1 MVERSWAYPN
11 APSTPISKAHTDPTR
26 FNKKIICENLW
37 KFVAY
42 QRHETRGFFCLICWI
57 CVSHREQRCVK
68 PLWDLTLGVK
78 ILWDP
83 WDPWDL
89 CEPLTQIQQDSTK
102 KIICANLWL
111 KKHQFNPLKPNLHLF
126 KNIKIGVN
134 GFQIGLNRC
143 LFQHL
148 PYPVAAFR

>member
-1 MVERSWAYPN
+1 ML
-11 APSTPISKAHTDPTR
+11 ICGLSKTRNPRFFLFNLLNLCEPQGAKVREASVR
-26 FNKKIICENLW
+26 FNIRRENP
-37 KFVAY
+37 V
-42 QRHETRGFFCLICWI
+42 
-57 CVSHREQRCVK
+57 
-68 PLWDLTLGVK
+68 
-78 ILWDP
+78 
-83 WDPWDL
+83 WDL

-148 PYPVAAFR
+148 PYPAAAFR

>member
-1 MVERSWAYPN
+1 MQLKSIFISDCFLDNYWA
-11 APSTPISKAHTDPTR
+11 SPILGA
-26 FNKKIICENLW
+26 NL
-37 KFVAY
+37 
-42 QRHETRGFFCLICWI
+42 E
-57 CVSHREQRCVK
+57 
-68 PLWDLTLGVK
+68 
-78 ILWDP
+78 
-83 WDPWDL
+83 WDL

-148 PYPVAAFR
+148 PYPAAAFR

>member
-1 MVERSWAYPN
+1 MMSNLTELGRMVVGHVGVLRVLRVL
-11 APSTPISKAHTDPTR
+11 R
-26 FNKKIICENLW
+26 FPK
-37 KFVAY
+37 
-42 QRHETRGFFCLICWI
+42 
-57 CVSHREQRCVK
+57 
-68 PLWDLTLGVK
+68 
-78 ILWDP
+78 
-83 WDPWDL
+83 
-89 CEPLTQIQQDSTK
+89 LTQIQQDSTK

-148 PYPVAAFR
+148 PYPAAAFR